1 MKFQQIRGA
10 TVKINFS
17 GKTFLIDPFLAP
29 KDNYPPLPMCHFP
42 DKRWPTADLPLS
54 IQSITDGI
62 DAVILTHLHPDHW
75 DGFAAAALSK
85 NIQLFTQDEI
95 DAQTVREQGFSNVDI
110 LSASGTKFADITM
123 FAIECLHGH
132 PETTQKYYDISG
144 LREKAVGIVFTS
156 DKEQNF
162 YLAGDTIWY
171 QAVDTAIKQY
181 QPQIIALN
189 AADAQF
195 TDSGS
200 IIMGLNDIKQVCSAA
215 PKAKVILT
223 HLDAVPHAMLGRKEI
238 KKFIEDN
245 RLQNQAIVPDD
256 GEILQF

>member
-17 GKTFLIDPFLAP
+17 DKTFLIDPFLAP
-29 KDNYPPLPMCHFP
+29 KDHYPPLPICHFP
-42 DKRWPTADLPLS
+42 DRPWPTADLPLS
-54 IQSITDGI
+54 RQEIVNGT
-62 DAVILTHLHPDHW
+62 DAVIVTHLHPDHW
-75 DGFAAAALSK
+75 DKFAADALPK
-85 NIQLFTQDEI
+85 NIKLFAQDEI
-95 DAQTVREQGFSNVDI
+95 DAQTLKNQGFTNVET
-110 LSASGTKFADITM
+110 LSANGTKFADITM
-123 FAIECLHGH
+123 FPIEGLHGH

-144 LREKAVGIVFTS
+144 LREKAVGIVFMS

-162 YLAGDTIWY
+162 YLAGDTVWY
-171 QAVDTAIKQY
+171 QAVDNAIKQY
-181 QPQIIALN
+181 QPQIITLN

-200 IIMGLNDIKQVCSAA
+200 IIMGLEDIKQVCSAA
-215 PKAKVILT
+215 PNAKVILT

-238 KKFIEDN
+238 KDFIKDN
-245 RLQNQAIVPDD
+245 QLQDQAIVPDD